1 MSRHHDILIAL
12 RRIIRATDSYSKHL
26 SKVSGLTAPQ
36 LLIMQAIHNSG
47 DVTIKSISLQVSLSQ
62 ATVTTILD
70 RLESR
75 GLIRRLRSQTDK
87 RIVHAN
93 LTKEGQLL
101 LNQAPTP
108 LQQQFVERFQQLN
121 DWEQNLLLS
130 SVQRIAEM
138 MDAQGL
144 DAAPLL
150 DVGEA
155 NRQQSE

>member
-1 MSRHHDILIAL
+1 MPRHHDILIAL

-47 DVTIKSISLQVSLSQ
+47 DVTIKSISRQVSLSQ

-75 GLIRRLRSQTDK
+75 DLIRRLRSQTDK
-87 RIVHAN
+87 RIVHAS
-93 LTKEGQLL
+93 LTKEGESL

-108 LQQQFVERFQQLN
+108 LQQHFVERFQQLN
-121 DWEQNLLLS
+121 EWEQHLLLS

-155 NRQQSE
+155 NRQSE